1 MGIQQKVIDFE
12 LGMNPA
18 VTDILATDI
27 QSEVSLFPELA

>member
-1 MGIQQKVIDFE
+1 MGIQQQVINFE

-18 VTDILATDI
+18 VTNLLATDI